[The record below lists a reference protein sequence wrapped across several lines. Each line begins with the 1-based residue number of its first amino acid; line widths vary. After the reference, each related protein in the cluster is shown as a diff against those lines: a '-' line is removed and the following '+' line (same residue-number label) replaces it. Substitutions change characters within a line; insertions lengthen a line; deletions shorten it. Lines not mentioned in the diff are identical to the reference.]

1 MMPSQIKRVA
11 VLGAGVMGSAI
22 AAHLANAGVP
32 TFLLDIVPPELTE
45 EDQRKSL
52 TRESASFR
60 NRLASKGLEAAL
72 KASPPAFFSPKD
84 ARLITIGNIE
94 DHLEWLSQADW
105 LVEAVA
111 ERPEI
116 KQALFEK
123 VDAHRRPGAL
133 VSSNTSGIPIRF
145 LANGRSPD
153 FRRHFLGTHFFNPP
167 RYMKLLELIP
177 GPETL
182 PEVMQEMAAFAERI
196 LGKEI
201 VFAKDTPNF
210 IANRVGT
217 FGLFAVMRI
226 MVEGDYSIEEVDR
239 LTGPAI
245 GRPKS
250 ATFRTADL
258 VGLDTVMHIASN
270 IAENLHDDQERLAYA
285 IPPFLIELVKRAW
298 LGEKAGQGFY
308 KRVRG
313 TEGSEVLVLDY
324 KTMEYRPQRRISF
337 PSLDA
342 IQGIEDPGER
352 MRALAYA
359 DDRAG
364 RFIWQVLR
372 ECLLYAA
379 DRIPEI
385 ADDIISLDQAMKWG
399 FGWALG
405 PFEIWD
411 ALGVERVSS
420 RMEQDGK
427 ALPPLVTA
435 LLGSGAGS
443 FYRRETGRLYA
454 FDLHAGKQVEVL
466 AEPETILI
474 PALHERNRE
483 VARNPGASLIDL
495 GDGVA
500 CLEFHSK
507 NDAIGPD
514 IVQMMRTSLE
524 LCAERFDALVIGNQG
539 KNFCVGANLMALLFE
554 AQDENWD
561 DIDLM
566 VRAFQEASMAVKLF
580 EKPVVAAPFAMTL
593 GGGCEICLNTTK
605 IRAAVETYI
614 GLPEIGVGLIP
625 AGGGCKEMLLR
636 SMEGIPEGVEVDLL
650 PFFRHVFETIAF
662 AKVSTSAKEAIRLGF
677 LRPTD
682 AFTMNQDR
690 LLYEAKQTAL
700 ALVAEGHTPS
710 HPKDD
715 IKVLGTRGIA
725 AVETHLYNMKCG
737 AYISDHDELLANTL
751 ARVLAGGTVMP
762 GTAVTEQY
770 LLDLEREAFLSLC
783 GERQSQERMQHM
795 LRTGKP
801 LRN

>member
-1 MMPSQIKRVA
+1 MPSRIKHVA

-45 EDQRKSL
+45 EDQRKGV

-60 NRLASKGLEAAL
+60 NRLPEKGLEATL
-72 KASPPAFFSPKD
+72 KARPPAFFSPKD
-84 ARLITIGNIE
+84 ARLITIGNFE
-94 DHLEWLSQADW
+94 DHLGWLSRADW
-105 LVEAVA
+105 IVEAVT

-123 VDAHRRPGAL
+123 VDSHRRPGSL
-133 VSSNTSGIPIRF
+133 VSSNTSGLPIRT
-145 LANGRSPD
+145 LAEGRSKD
-153 FRRHFLGTHFFNPP
+153 FQRHFLGTHFFNPP

-182 PEVMQEMAAFAERI
+182 PEVMEEMAAFAERT
-196 LGKEI
+196 LGKGI

-210 IANRVGT
+210 IANRIGT
-217 FGLFAVMRI
+217 FGLFAVIRI

-239 LTGPAI
+239 LTGPAM

-258 VGLDTVMHIASN
+258 VGLDTVLHIASN
-270 IAENLHDDQERLAYA
+270 IAQRLHDDQERRAYT
-285 IPPFLIELVKRAW
+285 IPPFLEELVKRGW

-308 KRVRG
+308 KRVKG
-313 TEGSEVLVLDY
+313 AEGSEVLVLDY
-324 KTMEYRPQRRISF
+324 KTMEYRPQRRVSF

-372 ECLLYAA
+372 ENLLYAA
-379 DRIPEI
+379 HRVPEI
-385 ADDIISLDQAMKWG
+385 ADDIMSLDRAMKWG

-427 ALPPLVTA
+427 VLPALVTA
-435 LLGSGAGS
+435 LLGSGNPS
-443 FYRRETGRLYA
+443 FYRKEEGRLYA
-454 FDLHAGKQVEVL
+454 FDLQAGKQVEIRE
-466 AEPETILI
+466 EPEIILL
-474 PALHERNRE
+474 PALHERNRV

-495 GDGVA
+495 GNGIA
-500 CLEFHSK
+500 CLEFQS
-507 NDAIGPD
+507 NNNAIGPD
-514 IVQMMRTSLE
+514 IVQMIRTSLE

-539 KNFCVGANLMALLFE
+539 RNFCVGANLMALLFE

-561 DIDLM
+561 EIDLI
-566 VRAFQEASMAVKLF
+566 VRAFQDACTAVKLF

-593 GGGCEICLNTTK
+593 GAGCEICLHTTK
-605 IRAAVETYI
+605 IRAAAETYI
-614 GLPEIGVGLIP
+614 GLVEVGVGLIP
-625 AGGGCKEMLLR
+625 AAGGCKEMLLR

-662 AKVSTSAKEAIRLGF
+662 AKVSTSAKDAVTLGF

-682 AFTMNQDR
+682 RFTMNQDR
-690 LLYEAKQTAL
+690 LLSEAKQTAL

-710 HPKDD
+710 HPRDD

-725 AVETHLYNMKCG
+725 AVETQLYNMKCG
-737 AYISDHDELLANTL
+737 AYISDHDELIAKKL
-751 ARVLAGGTVMP
+751 ARILAGGDVMP

-783 GERQSQERMQHM
+783 GERKSQERMQHM
-795 LRTGKP
+795 LKTGKP

>member
-1 MMPSQIKRVA
+1 MSSLIKGVA

-22 AAHLANAGVP
+22 AAHLANAGLP
-32 TFLLDIVPPELTE
+32 TFLLDIVPPEMTE
-45 EDQRKSL
+45 EDQRKGL
-52 TRESASFR
+52 TRESLSFR
-60 NRLASKGLEAAL
+60 NRLAEKGVETAL

-84 ARLITIGNIE
+84 ARLITTGNIE
-94 DHLEWLSQADW
+94 DHLGWLSQADW
-105 LVEAVA
+105 IVEAVA
-111 ERPEI
+111 ERPEV

-123 VDAHRRPGAL
+123 IDGHRRPGSL
-133 VSSNTSGIPIRF
+133 VSSNTSGIPIRT
-145 LANGRSPD
+145 LAEGRSQD

-182 PEVMQEMAAFAERI
+182 PEVMQGMATFAERT
-196 LGKEI
+196 LGKGI
-201 VFAKDTPNF
+201 VFAKDTSNF
-210 IANRVGT
+210 IANRIGT

-226 MVEGDYSIEEVDR
+226 MVDGGYSIEEVDR

-258 VGLDTVMHIASN
+258 VGLDTVIHIASN
-270 IAENLHDDQERLAYA
+270 IAQRLHDDQERRAYT
-285 IPPFLIELVKRAW
+285 IPPFLQEMVKRGW

-313 TEGSEVLVLDY
+313 SEGSEVLVLDY
-324 KTMEYRPQRRISF
+324 KTMEYRPQQRVAF
-337 PSLDA
+337 PSLDV

-359 DDRAG
+359 EDPAG
-364 RFIWQVLR
+364 RFIWQALR
-372 ECLLYAA
+372 DSLWFAA
-379 DRIPEI
+379 SRVPEI
-385 ADDIISLDQAMKWG
+385 ADDIISLDRATKWG

-411 ALGVERVSS
+411 TLGVERASS

-427 ALPPLVTA
+427 PLPPLVTA

-443 FYRRETGRLYA
+443 FYRRETGRLFA
-454 FDLHAGKQVEVL
+454 FDLQAGKQVEVR
-466 AEPETILI
+466 ERPEIILL
-474 PALHERNRE
+474 PALHERNRV
-483 VARNPGASLIDL
+483 VARNPCASLIDL

-507 NDAIGPD
+507 NNVIGPD

-524 LCAERFDALVIGNQG
+524 LCAGRFDALVIGHQG
-539 KNFCVGANLMALLFE
+539 NNFCVGANLMALLFE

-561 DIDLM
+561 EIDLM
-566 VRAFQEASMAVKLF
+566 VGAFQDACTAIKLC

-593 GGGCEICLNTTK
+593 GGGCEICLHTTK
-605 IRAAVETYI
+605 IRAAAETYM
-614 GLPEIGVGLIP
+614 GLPEVGVGLIP

-636 SMEGIPEGVEVDLL
+636 SMEGIPEGVDVDLL

-662 AKVSTSAKEAIRLGF
+662 AKVSTSAKDAVTLGF

-682 AFTMNQDR
+682 RFTMNQDR
-690 LLYEAKQTAL
+690 LLSEAKQTAL

-710 HPKDD
+710 HPRDD

-737 AYISDHDELLANTL
+737 AYISDHDELIAKKLAN
-751 ARVLAGGTVMP
+751 VLAGGDVTP
-762 GTAVTEQY
+762 GTLVTEQH
-770 LLDLEREAFLSLC
+770 LLDLERGAFLSLC
-783 GERQSQERMQHM
+783 GERKSQDRMQHV
-795 LRTGKP
+795 LKTGKP

>member
-1 MMPSQIKRVA
+1 MSSLIKGVA

-22 AAHLANAGVP
+22 AAHLANAGLP
-32 TFLLDIVPPELTE
+32 TFLLDIVPPEMTE
-45 EDQRKSL
+45 EDQRKGL
-52 TRESASFR
+52 TRESLSFR
-60 NRLASKGLEAAL
+60 NRLAEKGVETAL

-84 ARLITIGNIE
+84 ARLITTGNIE
-94 DHLEWLSQADW
+94 DHLGWLSQADW
-105 LVEAVA
+105 IVEAVA
-111 ERPEI
+111 ERPEV

-123 VDAHRRPGAL
+123 IDGHRRPGSL
-133 VSSNTSGIPIRF
+133 VSSNTSGIPIRT
-145 LANGRSPD
+145 LAEGRSQD

-182 PEVMQEMAAFAERI
+182 PEVMQGMATFAERM
-196 LGKEI
+196 LGKGI
-201 VFAKDTPNF
+201 VFAKDTSNF
-210 IANRVGT
+210 IANRIGT

-226 MVEGDYSIEEVDR
+226 MVDGGYSIEEVDR

-258 VGLDTVMHIASN
+258 VGLDTVIHIASN
-270 IAENLHDDQERLAYA
+270 IAQRLHDDQERRAYT
-285 IPPFLIELVKRAW
+285 IPPFLQEMVKRGW

-313 TEGSEVLVLDY
+313 SEGSEVLVLDY
-324 KTMEYRPQRRISF
+324 KTMEYRPQQRVAF
-337 PSLDA
+337 PSLDV

-359 DDRAG
+359 EDPAG
-364 RFIWQVLR
+364 RFIWQALR
-372 ECLLYAA
+372 DSLWFAA
-379 DRIPEI
+379 SRVPEI
-385 ADDIISLDQAMKWG
+385 ADDIISLDRATKWG

-411 ALGVERVSS
+411 TLGVERASS

-427 ALPPLVTA
+427 PLPPLVTA

-443 FYRRETGRLYA
+443 FYRRETGRLFA
-454 FDLHAGKQVEVL
+454 FDLQAGKQVEVR
-466 AEPETILI
+466 ERPEIILL
-474 PALHERNRE
+474 PALHERNRV

-507 NDAIGPD
+507 NNVIGPD

-524 LCAERFDALVIGNQG
+524 LCAGRFDALVIGHQG
-539 KNFCVGANLMALLFE
+539 NNFCVGANLMALLFE

-561 DIDLM
+561 EIDLM
-566 VRAFQEASMAVKLF
+566 VGAFQDACTAIKLC

-593 GGGCEICLNTTK
+593 GGGCEICLHTTK
-605 IRAAVETYI
+605 IRAAAETYM
-614 GLPEIGVGLIP
+614 GLPEVGVGLIP

-636 SMEGIPEGVEVDLL
+636 SMEGIPEGVDVDLL

-662 AKVSTSAKEAIRLGF
+662 AKVSTSAKDAVTLGF

-682 AFTMNQDR
+682 RFTMNQDR
-690 LLYEAKQTAL
+690 LLSEAKQTAL

-710 HPKDD
+710 HPRDD

-737 AYISDHDELLANTL
+737 AYISDHDELIAKKLAN
-751 ARVLAGGTVMP
+751 VLAGGDVTP
-762 GTAVTEQY
+762 GTLVTEQH
-770 LLDLEREAFLSLC
+770 LLDLERGAFLSLC
-783 GERQSQERMQHM
+783 GERKSQDRMQHV
-795 LRTGKP
+795 LKTGKP